1 MTEVVDLIGHF
12 GPWQAWLVAYIT
24 YRGILTGVNNM
35 AFVFLVTDNDHWCSR
50 PDGLLANLSE
60 TEWKELFIPYDNVSG
75 SYSQCSMY
83 GLRQN
88 STTGEI
94 VPDYTS
100 LKSCGSWTYDE
111 HVFGHTA
118 ADEVACFS
126 LLAETIGPKFRIA
139 LNACYGYGWIIGLLV
154 LPGVVWLAQDW
165 RKLLIVQAALAA
177 PLLIAL
183 PWLYESPRWLVSVGK
198 QEEAVEAIRKIAHF
212 NKKQLGVIEK
222 EVEGLMKRKQNSNVS
237 VVGLFKTKYLRRNTL
252 VMITTSFLSFIV
264 YYGFSRTATA
274 LGGNPYLNFGIAAGL
289 EGAGYTMSIATT
301 KYLKRI
307 PTMSLSY
314 GFFGLALLI
323 TAFTPRGT
331 GDMTEVV
338 DLIGHFG
345 PWQAW
350 LVAFITYRG
359 ILTGLNNLAFVFL
372 VTDNDH
378 WCSRPTLPDGL
389 LANLSETEWK
399 ERFIPY
405 DNVSGSYSQ
414 CSMYGLLQNS
424 TTGEIVPDYTSLK
437 SCDAWTY
444 DEHVFGHTATDEWN
458 LVCKDTWKS
467 SSLNF
472 FLVARIGLAFAIS
485 GLQVACFSLLAE
497 TIGPKFRIAL
507 NVCYGYGWIIGLLVL
522 PGVVWL
528 AQDWRKLL
536 IVQAAFSVPLLFALP
551 WLYESP
557 RSNSVTSRRK
567 FEGLMKRKQNDMQAH
582 QSNVSVIGLFKT
594 KYLRRNTLVM
604 ITTAF
609 MSSIVYYGF
618 SRTATTLGGN
628 PYLNFGIAAGLECAG
643 YTLSLATTKYLK
655 RIPTMFL
662 SYGFFGLTLLIT
674 AFTPREYLALR
685 TTIRMVGW
693 FTYTLGY
700 TTQFVFQN
708 EMFPTVA
715 RSGGFGLCS
724 TIGRLGGHTRTL
736 DQCVFDVVG

>member
-1 MTEVVDLIGHF
+1 
-12 GPWQAWLVAYIT
+12 
-24 YRGILTGVNNM
+24 
-35 AFVFLVTDNDHWCSR
+35 
-50 PDGLLANLSE
+50 
-60 TEWKELFIPYDNVSG
+60 
-75 SYSQCSMY
+75 
-83 GLRQN
+83 
-88 STTGEI
+88 
-94 VPDYTS
+94 
-100 LKSCGSWTYDE
+100 
-111 HVFGHTA
+111 
-118 ADEVACFS
+118 
-126 LLAETIGPKFRIA
+126 
-139 LNACYGYGWIIGLLV
+139 
-154 LPGVVWLAQDW
+154 
-165 RKLLIVQAALAA
+165 
-177 PLLIAL
+177 
-183 PWLYESPRWLVSVGK
+183 
-198 QEEAVEAIRKIAHF
+198 
-212 NKKQLGVIEK
+212 
-222 EVEGLMKRKQNSNVS
+222 
-237 VVGLFKTKYLRRNTL
+237 
-252 VMITTSFLSFIV
+252 
-264 YYGFSRTATA
+264 
-274 LGGNPYLNFGIAAGL
+274 
-289 EGAGYTMSIATT
+289 
-301 KYLKRI
+301 
-307 PTMSLSY
+307 
-314 GFFGLALLI
+314 
-323 TAFTPRGT
+323 
-331 GDMTEVV
+331 MTEVV

-424 TTGEIVPDYTSLK
+424 TTGEILPDYTSLK

-458 LVCKDTWKS
+458 LVCKDTWKRSLMQSTYMGFFMLAILLIGNVSDRFGRRIVAVFSSICLCASAFALTFS

-557 RSNSVTSRRK
+557 RWLVSVGKQEEAVKAIRK
-567 FEGLMKRKQNDMQAH
+567 IAHFNKKQLGDVEKEVEGLMKRKQNDMQAH

-724 TIGRLGGHTRTL
+724 TIGRLGATL
-736 DQCVFDVVG
+736 EPWINVFLMWWGEKVILILYSAMVFVISAAMILLPETLGSPLPDTLEEGELYSALKLSKKMKNASKSKDLYTVVQAEDRELENKI